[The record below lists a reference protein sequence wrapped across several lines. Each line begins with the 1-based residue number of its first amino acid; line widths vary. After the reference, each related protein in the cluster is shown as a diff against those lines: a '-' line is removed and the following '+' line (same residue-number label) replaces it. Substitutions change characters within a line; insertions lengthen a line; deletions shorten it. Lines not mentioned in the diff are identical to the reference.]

1 MHPLLRAVPFLAAG
15 CAAAC
20 AAACAAGCAA
30 AARPAPST
38 PATAPSAVV
47 AATPKASGPVGEKA
61 DTLRQAAGLLDRADL
76 IRQRGSK
83 ANAEQ
88 LFSSAE
94 ILVGAESLA
103 SIAPL
108 FREGA
113 PPRAQTPL
121 TQLPMTT
128 PAQPAVAGDSQADEP
143 DPKPLKGALSGSL
156 RVDGQALR
164 GVPAV
169 ITLEPADGH
178 FRRRKP
184 RHAVVEQRGREFAP
198 HLLVVPT
205 GSTVAF
211 PNFDTIFHNVFS
223 RSDSAAFDLGL
234 YRSGQSREITLDK
247 DGIVRLGC
255 SLHANMSAYV
265 VVISQPHYVVT
276 DDAGR
281 FRFRSLEPGKYK
293 ARVWSERTEPST
305 RDIVVQ
311 AGDNTLSF
319 DVKARVPD
327 PAIDKFGAPRAS
339 AR

>member
-1 MHPLLRAVPFLAAG
+1 MHPFLRAVPLL
-15 CAAAC
+15 
-20 AAACAAGCAA
+20 AAGCAA
-30 AARPAPST
+30 AARPAPSAPVT
-38 PATAPSAVV
+38 IAPPAAAAAAAPRSE
-47 AATPKASGPVGEKA
+47 GPVGERA
-61 DTLRQAAGLLDRADL
+61 DTLRQAAGLLERADL
-76 IRQRGSK
+76 VRQRGAK
-83 ANAEQ
+83 ASAEQ

-94 ILVGAESLA
+94 ILVGPEPLA
-103 SIAPL
+103 AIAPL

-121 TQLPMTT
+121 TQLPMST

-143 DPKPLKGALSGSL
+143 EAKPLRGALSGSL
-156 RVDGQALR
+156 RVDGAALR

-169 ITLEPADGH
+169 ITLEPADGR

-265 VVISQPHYVVT
+265 VVISQPHFVVT

-293 ARVWSERTEPST
+293 ARVWSERTEPT
-305 RDIVVQ
+305 TKDIVVQ
-311 AGDNTLSF
+311 AGDNSLTF
-319 DVKARVPD
+319 DLKGRVPE
-327 PAIDKFGAPRAS
+327 PATDKFGAPRAS